1 MAKWTIDMMA
11 AEMEAIAKA
20 MHEANEGNRDQVLAR
35 MDALA
40 LRSAQLTGQKAEELK
55 ARLDVIATRFE
66 TASADRFQSLSS
78 ELHDSVVDILGN
90 IQELK
95 TGQRRII
102 SNQDTWGNNI
112 MDGIH
117 DLGDRIG
124 SRVRTIIIVMEAI
137 ISIVAGVIAG
147 AWVNT
152 GASKVMEQIYDKNL
166 TPIGAVPKFSQFEV
180 WGFTL
185 TAGILVATVLFM
197 VAYGITVLINRRR
210 QAAPTP

>member
-11 AEMEAIAKA
+11 AEMEAIAKL
-20 MHEANEGNRDQVLAR
+20 MKEANDSNRDQVLAR

-55 ARLDVIATRFE
+55 ARLDAIAARFE
-66 TASADRFQSLSS
+66 AASESRFQTLSS

-95 TGQRRII
+95 AGQRRII

-185 TAGILVATVLFM
+185 AAGILVATVLFM
-197 VAYGITVLINRRR
+197 IIYGITVLINRRR

>member
-1 MAKWTIDMMA
+1 MAKWTIDKMA

-20 MHEANEGNRDQVLAR
+20 MNEANEGSRDQVLAR

-55 ARLDVIATRFE
+55 TRLDVIATRFE

-95 TGQRRII
+95 AGQNRII
-102 SNQDTWGNNI
+102 ANQDTWGNSI
-112 MDGIH
+112 MDGIRG
-117 DLGDRIG
+117 LGNRIG
-124 SRVRTIIIVMEAI
+124 SYVSTIVIVIEAI
-137 ISIVAGVIAG
+137 ISIIAGVIAG
-147 AWVNT
+147 AWIKI
-152 GASKVMEQIYDKNL
+152 GATKVVEQIYDKNL

-197 VAYGITVLINRRR
+197 IIYGITVLINRRR
-210 QAAPTP
+210 QATP